1 MCRQFKSGSRQI
13 YFMKKIALVAW
24 LALVQLLILSPLSA
38 SADTKTGESD
48 VFLVKP
54 YLQLGE
60 GARQGDLA
68 KQEKMEV
75 VWFTSSNG
83 KSEKWQ
89 AQSKSQTDSKWFSSK
104 SVEVFSIGQVENV
117 PFYRYTVKIEGL
129 NPGEKFDYKV
139 LRNGSL
145 AFNGSA
151 VARKSF
157 NQPYSFAVFGDVG
170 AGSAGEKKVI
180 YEVTKRKPDLVVMP
194 GDITYDQGRISQ
206 YLSRFFP
213 IVNSQVSSPD
223 NGGPLLS
230 SSLVMP
236 ALGNHDI
243 AMTTSWKG
251 TDLNRFPDALG
262 YFIFWSTP
270 LNGLKL
276 DYKIGQSTRNVLP
289 LIGEQ
294 AVVTKFL
301 SAAGKRY
308 PNMGNYSFD
317 YGNSHWLILDGNEYM
332 HWGDSELRAF
342 VENDLTKSKAKWKFV
357 SFHQPPFSLD
367 IYHHSEHRMRLLCD
381 IFERTGVQVVWCGHA
396 HNYQRY
402 FPLKFKAKT
411 NKDGVPMMN
420 GNGTVTGD
428 YILDTTFN
436 GSTHPKMK
444 GVLYIVSGGGGASLY
459 RRAPF
464 LPKESEACHKFIHGM
479 HSFTFCSINDK
490 TLNVSQI
497 SDDGKVLDSFKV
509 ETD

>member
-1 MCRQFKSGSRQI
+1 
-13 YFMKKIALVAW
+13 MKKNALVAW
-24 LALVQLLILSPLSA
+24 LALFQLLVLSPLSA
-38 SADTKTGESD
+38 IADTKTGETEQKQAGASVQE

-60 GARQGDLA
+60 SASQAVLA
-68 KQEKMEV
+68 KQESLELI
-75 VWFTSSNG
+75 WFTTNNG
-83 KSEKWQ
+83 KGEKWQ
-89 AQSKSQTDSKWFSSK
+89 VQSKSQSASKWSSSK
-104 SVEVFSIGQVENV
+104 SIQAFFVGKVENV

-129 NPGEKFDYKV
+129 APGEKFSYKV
-139 LRNGSL
+139 LRNGSI
-145 AFNGSA
+145 AFDGSA
-151 VARKSF
+151 TARKSF

-170 AGSAGEKKVI
+170 AGSAGEKKII
-180 YEVTKRKPDLVVMP
+180 YQVTQRKPDLVVMP

-206 YLSRFFP
+206 YLARFFP
-213 IVNSQVSSPD
+213 IVNSQESAPD
-223 NGGPLLS
+223 KGGPLLS
-230 SSLVMP
+230 SSLVMT

-262 YFIFWSTP
+262 YYIFWSLP
-270 LNGLKL
+270 FNGPKF

-289 LIGEQ
+289 LVGNETN
-294 AVVTKFL
+294 VTNFL
-301 SAAGKRY
+301 KAADKRY
-308 PNMGNYSFD
+308 PQIGNYSFD

-332 HWGDSELRAF
+332 HWGDEKLRAY
-342 VENDLTKSKAKWKFV
+342 VEDDLTKSKATWKFV
-357 SFHQPPFSLD
+357 SFHQPPFSID

-411 NKDGVPMMN
+411 NKDGIPMMN

-428 YILDTTFN
+428 FILDTKFN
-436 GSTHPKMK
+436 GTTQPKMK

-479 HSFTFCSINDK
+479 HSFTFCNIDDK
-490 TLNVSQI
+490 TLSVSQI
-497 SDDGKVLDSFKV
+497 SDDGKVLDQFKV